1 MRIEVQNRPQAFAK
15 IIAKTITASCLK
27 NLTSSSSHNNQ
38 LSIVQNISQCE
49 SVSDKAKKNSNT
61 NIRINGLRNGRLDAS
76 SRLTPNYLAPTGF
89 FSHCKLQSQGN
100 PSSEIGSFLFNQ
112 ELVNNGW
119 TLKQEIC
126 REVKCQIVCMVQFS
140 QFYLLK

>member
-1 MRIEVQNRPQAFAK
+1 MFAK
-15 IIAKTITASCLK
+15 IIAKTITASYLK
-27 NLTSSSSHNNQ
+27 NLQAPVTLINCTKHK
-38 LSIVQNISQCE
+38 
-49 SVSDKAKKNSNT
+49 SVSDKAKKKLNT
-61 NIRINGLRNGRLDAS
+61 NIRISGLRNGRLDAS

-112 ELVNNGW
+112 ELMNNGW

-140 QFYLLK
+140 QF

>member
-1 MRIEVQNRPQAFAK
+1 MIFVSKKKNTSQNKLRIEVQNRPQAFAK

-100 PSSEIGSFLFNQ
+100 PSSVIGSFSIKS
-112 ELVNNGW
+112 W
-119 TLKQEIC
+119 
-126 REVKCQIVCMVQFS
+126 
-140 QFYLLK
+140 